1 MPTQRKTKMT
11 GTKSTFFLYSVLFS
25 IALLSGSCSQTK
37 NTPALRGWHNMN
49 ARYNGYFNSKE
60 VLKESIK
67 KVEKANKDDF
77 TKMLPLFVYPDNESS
92 KNFYNDFDNTI
103 KKSSVVIQHHVIM
116 NPKSKLEIPNACRWI
131 DENYMLIGKSH
142 LYKRDL
148 FSALEAF
155 EYVSKIYPQP
165 KAKYAG
171 KIWMIRADNEIGS
184 YSLSEELIDEIRS
197 AKDFPRD
204 RAYDREF
211 ALACADLYMKR
222 ADYPQAIRHLTRA
235 IGMTRKK
242 ITKARY
248 IYILAQ
254 LYEKTGDTQKAS
266 LFYSMV
272 PKLHPNY
279 DMAFSAQINRARFY
293 DVGEGGSKRIKKQ
306 LMRMLR
312 DDKNVDYKDQIYYAL
327 AEVSHKEGDLPL
339 TVDYLNSSIKASTSN
354 TTQKALSYLKRG
366 DIYFDRPDYKQAQA
380 NYDSAVTILPKDYP
394 NYKEIETKKNS
405 LTDLITNLNV
415 ITTEDSV
422 QLLARMSEPE
432 RNHSID
438 KMIKQMEADEKKAE
452 EASKLQKEQVLSA
465 TPVIGNPVSVSPTPS
480 SSWYFYNPTNVN
492 FGISDFNKK
501 WGKRKLE
508 DNWRRSEKDLL
519 LAGNEEEEAS
529 SDSIK
534 TKKDSTAKTLAE
546 GATKDR
552 NYYLKNIPLTNEAL
566 TASNIKIV
574 DAYYNAGGIYKEQ
587 LMNNQKSVET
597 FEELLKR
604 YPDNKYRLSSYYQLY
619 RTYLVMNN
627 QGKSDYY
634 KNLILT
640 NFPDSEYAKIIKNP
654 DYAKDINASRSLVER
669 FYAET
674 YQLYSEGKYA
684 EALAGCMKA
693 DSLYSKSYLMPQF
706 SFLKALSIGRTQD
719 INAFEA
725 ALTDVVIKYPK
736 SPVKEKAQEI
746 LDLIK
751 KQKNPD
757 ATTVTSKDTTVNTP
771 KKPTFVF
778 NESGEYYWLLIAENG
793 KGNLDNF
800 KIKLSEI
807 NKASFSTKNIGIS
820 SVFLDAAHQLIS
832 VKPFDGKA
840 EAMKYY
846 DFMKSKK
853 DAYSDLN
860 EGSYQSFII
869 SAENYTTFYK
879 DKNVSEYEQ
888 FFTQNFK

>member
-1 MPTQRKTKMT
+1 MT
-11 GTKSTFFLYSVLFS
+11 GNRSIFFLYSVLFAT
-25 IALLSGSCSQTK
+25 ALLVGSCSQTK
-37 NTPALRGWHNMN
+37 NTAALRGWHNMN

-60 VLKESIK
+60 GLKESVK

-77 TKMLPLFVYPDNESS
+77 TKMIPLFVYPDNESA
-92 KNFYNDFDNTI
+92 KNFFNDFDNTI
-103 KKSSVVIQHHVIM
+103 KKSSVVIQRHVIM
-116 NPKSKLEIPNACRWI
+116 NPKSKQEIPNACRWI
-131 DENYMLIGKSH
+131 DENYMLIGQSH

-171 KIWMIRADNEIGS
+171 KLWMIRADNEIGS

-197 AKDFPRD
+197 AKDFPKERSYD
-204 RAYDREF
+204 RAF
-211 ALACADLYMKR
+211 ALVSADLYIKR

-266 LFYSMV
+266 QFYSMV
-272 PKLHPNY
+272 PKLHPSY

-312 DDKNVDYKDQIYYAL
+312 DDKNVDYRDQIYYAL
-327 AEVSHKEGDLPL
+327 AEVSYKEKDTMTMQYL
-339 TVDYLNSSIKASTSN
+339 TSSIKESTTN
-354 TTQKALSYLKRG
+354 TIQKALSYLKRG

-394 NYKEIETKKNS
+394 NYKAIETKKNS

-415 ITTEDSV
+415 IAHEDSL

-432 RNHSID
+432 RNRAID
-438 KMIKQMEADEKKAE
+438 QMMKQAEEDEKKAE
-452 EASKLQKEQVLSA
+452 LASKLQKEQVLSA
-465 TPVIGNPVSVSPTPS
+465 TPVTGSPVKATPVTS
-480 SSWYFYNPTNVN
+480 SSWYFYNATNLS
-492 FGISDFNKK
+492 FGIADFNKK

-508 DNWRRSEKDLL
+508 DNWRRSEKDLI
-519 LAGNEEEEAS
+519 LAGNDEENAS
-529 SDSIK
+529 SDSAKI
-534 TKKDSTAKTLAE
+534 KKDPTTDALAS
-546 GATKDR
+546 GTVKDR
-552 NYYLKNIPLTNEAL
+552 SYYIKNIPSSNEAL
-566 TASNIKIV
+566 VASTVKIV

-597 FEELLKR
+597 FEELMKR

-627 QGKSDYY
+627 QNRSDYY

-640 NFPDSEYAKIIKNP
+640 NYPESEYAKIIKNP
-654 DYAKDINASRSLVER
+654 DYAKDINASKSLVER
-669 FYAET
+669 SYAET
-674 YQLYSEGKYA
+674 YQLYTDGKYNQVLDSCIKA
-684 EALAGCMKA
+684 EAQ
-693 DSLYSKSYLMPQF
+693 YSKSYLMPQF

-725 ALTDVVIKYPK
+725 ALTSVVIKYPK
-736 SPVKEKAQEI
+736 SPLKARAEEI
-746 LDLIK
+746 LEQIK
-751 KQKNPD
+751 KQKAPN
-757 ATTVTSKDTTVNTP
+757 ATDTAPKDTSSLGI
-771 KKPTFVF
+771 KKPSFIF
-778 NESGEYYWLLIAENG
+778 NESGEYYWVLIAENG
-793 KGNLDNF
+793 KGNIDNF

-807 NKASFSTKNIGIS
+807 NKTSFSIKDINIS
-820 SVFLDAAHQLIS
+820 SVFLDASHQLIS
-832 VKPFDGKA
+832 VKPFNGKA

-853 DAYSDLN
+853 EAYSDLT
-860 EGSYQSFII
+860 EGAYQSFII
-869 SAENYTTFYK
+869 SAENFVIFYK
-879 DKNVSEYEQ
+879 DKNVTEYQQ

>member
-1 MPTQRKTKMT
+1 MI
-11 GTKSTFFLYSVLFS
+11 GTKSTFFSYSVLFLT
-25 IALLSGSCSQTK
+25 ALLAGSCSQTK
-37 NTPALRGWHNMN
+37 NTAALRGWHNMN

-60 VLKESIK
+60 ILKESVK

-77 TKMLPLFVYPDNESS
+77 TKMLPLFVYPDNESA

-184 YSLSEELIDEIRS
+184 LSLSEELIDEIRS
-197 AKDFPRD
+197 AKDFPKD
-204 RAYDREF
+204 RSYDREF

-222 ADYPQAIRHLTRA
+222 ADYPLAIRHLTRA
-235 IGMTRKK
+235 IGMTHQK

-254 LYEKTGDTQKAS
+254 LYEKSGDTQKAS
-266 LFYSMV
+266 LFYSIV

-327 AEVSHKEGDLPL
+327 AEVAHKEGDLPL
-339 TVDYLNSSIKASTSN
+339 TVDYLNSSIKASTTN

-394 NYKEIETKKNS
+394 NYKAIETKKNS
-405 LTDLITNLNV
+405 LTDLVTNLNV

-422 QLLARMSEPE
+422 QLLARMSESD
-432 RNHSID
+432 RNHAID
-438 KMIKQMEADEKKAE
+438 KLMKQLEEDEKKAE
-452 EASKLQKEQVLSA
+452 IASKLQKEQVLSA
-465 TPVIGNPVSVSPTPS
+465 TPVTGSPVNASPVAS

-492 FGISDFNKK
+492 FGIADFNKK

-519 LAGNEEEEAS
+519 IAGNNEEEDET
-529 SDSIK
+529 SDSLK
-534 TKKDSTAKTLAE
+534 TKKDSITKTMAE
-546 GATKDR
+546 GTTKDR
-552 NYYLKNIPLTNEAL
+552 SYYLRSIPLTNEAL
-566 TASNIKIV
+566 TASNIKIM

-627 QGKSDYY
+627 QSKSDYY

-654 DYAKDINASRSLVER
+654 DYAKDINASRSIVER

-674 YQLYSEGKYA
+674 YQLYSEGKYS

-719 INAFEA
+719 INAFEV
-725 ALTDVVIKYPK
+725 ALTNVVIKYPK
-736 SPVKEKAQEI
+736 SPVKDKAQEI
-746 LDLIK
+746 LDAIK

-757 ATTVTSKDTTVNTP
+757 ATSTTPKDTTVSVP
-771 KKPTFVF
+771 KKTTFVF

-807 NKASFSTKNIGIS
+807 NKASFSTKEINIS
-820 SVFLDAAHQLIS
+820 SVFLDATHQLIS
-832 VKPFDGKA
+832 VKPFNGKA

-853 DAYSDLN
+853 EAYSDLN
-860 EGSYQSFII
+860 DGSYQSFII
-869 SAENYTTFYK
+869 SAENYTIFYK
-879 DKNVSEYEQ
+879 DKNISEYEQ

>member
-1 MPTQRKTKMT
+1 MT

-37 NTPALRGWHNMN
+37 NTAALRGWHNMN

-92 KNFYNDFDNTI
+92 KNFFNDFDNTI

-131 DENYMLIGKSH
+131 DENYILIGKSH

-197 AKDFPRD
+197 AKDFPKERS
-204 RAYDREF
+204 YDREF

-222 ADYPQAIRHLTRA
+222 GDYPLAIRHLTRA

-327 AEVSHKEGDLPL
+327 AEVAHKEGDLPL

-394 NYKEIETKKNS
+394 NYKAIETKKNS

-422 QLLARMSEPE
+422 QLLARMSESE
-432 RNHSID
+432 RNRSID
-438 KMIKQMEADEKKAE
+438 KMIKQLEVDEKKAE

-465 TPVIGNPVSVSPTPS
+465 TPVIGSPVSPSPSSS

-519 LAGNEEEEAS
+519 LAGNEEEAAS

-534 TKKDSTAKTLAE
+534 TKKDSVTKALAA

-552 NYYLKNIPLTNEAL
+552 NYYLQNIPLTNEAL
-566 TASNIKIV
+566 TASNVKIV

-627 QGKSDYY
+627 QAKSDYY

-674 YQLYSEGKYA
+674 YQLYSEGKYM

-706 SFLKALSIGRTQD
+706 SFLKALSIGRTQE

-746 LDLIK
+746 VDLIK

-757 ATTVTSKDTTVNTP
+757 ATTAIPKDTAVSTL
-771 KKPTFVF
+771 KKPAFVF

-832 VKPFDGKA
+832 VKPFNGKA

-846 DFMKSKK
+846 DFMKSRK

-869 SAENYTTFYK
+869 SAENYTTFYR